1 MFKKTTLMLTGALML
16 SAVGAAQTTPAPTQT
31 IAEIVSTN
39 PDFSTLLAAVKAAG
53 LVETLSGAGPFT
65 VFAPTNAAFAK
76 IPAADLNALIND
88 PEKLKSILLYH
99 VVVGKAMAADVI
111 ELTTA
116 KTVNG
121 AAVNIKVNGGKV
133 MVNDATVIQA
143 DVQATNGVIH
153 VIDTVLMPPA
163 NAMATPAATAAA
175 AAAPTAAMAEPT
187 ETITGI
193 ISTDPDLTTLLA
205 AVKAADL
212 EATLI
217 GKGPFT
223 LFAPTN
229 AAFAKIPKAD
239 LDALLADP
247 AKLKAV
253 LLYHVVAGQVM
264 AADVVKLTTADT
276 VNGAAVDIQVDG
288 STVAINNATITRTDV
303 PAING
308 VVHFIDTV
316 LMPPVK

>member
-1 MFKKTTLMLTGALML
+1 ML
-16 SAVGAAQTTPAPTQT
+16 SAVGAAQTTTMPTPTQT

-53 LVETLSGAGPFT
+53 LVETLSGTGPVT

-76 IPAADLNALIND
+76 IPKADLDALLND
-88 PEKLKSILLYH
+88 KDKLKAVLLYH
-99 VVVGKAMAADVI
+99 VVAGKVMAADVVKM
-111 ELTTA
+111 TSG

-121 AAVNIKVNGGKV
+121 AAVNIKADGSAV
-133 MVNDATVIQA
+133 MSNDATVTQA
-143 DVQATNGVIH
+143 DVPATNGLIH
-153 VIDTVLMPPA
+153 IIDTVLMPPA
-163 NAMATPAATAAA
+163 NAMASTAMPATAAA
-175 AAAPTAAMAEPT
+175 ATMAEPT

-193 ISTDPDLTTLLA
+193 ISTDPNLTTLLA

-217 GKGPFT
+217 GKGPFM

-247 AKLKAV
+247 TKLKAV

-276 VNGAAVDIQVDG
+276 VNGAAVDIQADG
-288 STVAINNATITRTDV
+288 STVAINNATITKADA

-316 LMPPVK
+316 LMPPAK

>member
-16 SAVGAAQTTPAPTQT
+16 SAMGAAQTTPAPTQT

-121 AAVNIKVNGGKV
+121 AAVNLKVNGGKV

-153 VIDTVLMPPA
+153 VIDTVLMPK
-163 NAMATPAATAAA
+163 M
-175 AAAPTAAMAEPT
+175 
-187 ETITGI
+187 
-193 ISTDPDLTTLLA
+193 
-205 AVKAADL
+205 
-212 EATLI
+212 
-217 GKGPFT
+217 
-223 LFAPTN
+223 
-229 AAFAKIPKAD
+229 
-239 LDALLADP
+239 
-247 AKLKAV
+247 
-253 LLYHVVAGQVM
+253 
-264 AADVVKLTTADT
+264 
-276 VNGAAVDIQVDG
+276 
-288 STVAINNATITRTDV
+288 
-303 PAING
+303 
-308 VVHFIDTV
+308 
-316 LMPPVK
+316 

>member
-16 SAVGAAQTTPAPTQT
+16 SAVGAAQGTTAAAPTQT

-65 VFAPTNAAFAK
+65 VFAPSNAAFAK

-99 VVVGKAMAADVI
+99 VVVGKATAADVI
-111 ELTTA
+111 ELNTA

-121 AAVNIKVNGGKV
+121 AAVNLKVNGGKV
-133 MVNDATVIQA
+133 MVNDATVTQA

-153 VIDTVLMPPA
+153 VIDTVLMPTA
-163 NAMATPAATAAA
+163 NAA
-175 AAAPTAAMAEPT
+175 AAAPTSTASAEPT
-187 ETITGI
+187 QTITGI
-193 ISTDPDLTTLLA
+193 VSMDPNFSTLLA

-212 EATLI
+212 EATLL

-223 LFAPTN
+223 VFAPSN

-247 AKLKAV
+247 EKLKAV

-288 STVAINNATITRTDV
+288 STVIINNATITKADV

-308 VVHFIDTV
+308 VVHVIDTV
-316 LMPPVK
+316 LMPPAK

>member
-1 MFKKTTLMLTGALML
+1 M
-16 SAVGAAQTTPAPTQT
+16 GAAQTAPATMPAPTQT
-31 IAEIVSTN
+31 IAGIVSTN

-76 IPAADLNALIND
+76 IPKADLDALLND
-88 PEKLKSILLYH
+88 KDKLKAVLLYH
-99 VVVGKAMAADVI
+99 VVAGKVMAADVVKM
-111 ELTTA
+111 TTG

-121 AAVNIKVNGGKV
+121 ASVNVKVDGSTV
-133 MVNDATVIQA
+133 MINDATVTKA
-143 DVQATNGVIH
+143 DVPATNGVIH
-153 VIDTVLMPPA
+153 IIDTVLMPPA
-163 NAMATPAATAAA
+163 NAMASTAMPAT
-175 AAAPTAAMAEPT
+175 MAEPT

-193 ISTDPDLTTLLA
+193 VSTTPEFSTLLA

-212 EATLI
+212 EATLL

-253 LLYHVVAGQVM
+253 LLYHVVAGEVM
-264 AADVVKLTTADT
+264 AADVMKLTTAGTANGGNVSVKVVGGKVMINTAT
-276 VNGAAVDIQVDG
+276 VTG
-288 STVAINNATITRTDV
+288 TDMK
-303 PAING
+303 AING
-308 VVHFIDTV
+308 VVHTIDTV
-316 LMPPVK
+316 LMPPAK

>member
-16 SAVGAAQTTPAPTQT
+16 SAMGAAQTTPAPTQT

-65 VFAPTNAAFAK
+65 VFAPSNAAFAK

-99 VVVGKAMAADVI
+99 VVVGKATAADVI
-111 ELTTA
+111 EMTMA

-121 AAVNIKVNGGKV
+121 AAVNLKVNGGKV
-133 MVNDATVIQA
+133 MINDATVTQA

-153 VIDTVLMPPA
+153 VIDTVLMPPTG
-163 NAMATPAATAAA
+163 AM
-175 AAAPTAAMAEPT
+175 AAAPTSTAAAEPT
-187 ETITGI
+187 QTITGI
-193 ISTDPDLTTLLA
+193 VSMDPNFSTLLA

-212 EATLI
+212 EATLL

-223 LFAPTN
+223 VFAPSN

-247 AKLKAV
+247 EKLKAV

-288 STVAINNATITRTDV
+288 STVIINNATITKADV

-308 VVHFIDTV
+308 VVHVIDTV
-316 LMPPVK
+316 LMPPAK

>member
-1 MFKKTTLMLTGALML
+1 MLKKNVFVLTGALML
-16 SAVGAAQTTPAPTQT
+16 SGMVAAQGTTAAVTPTQT
-31 IAEIVSTN
+31 IAEVVSTDPN
-39 PDFSTLLAAVKAAG
+39 FTTLLSAVKAAG
-53 LVETLSGAGPFT
+53 LVDTLNGTGPFT

-88 PEKLKSILLYH
+88 PEKLKAVLLYH
-99 VVVGKAMAADVI
+99 VVGGKAVAADVI

-121 AAVNIKVNGGKV
+121 AAVSVKVGNGTV
-133 MVNDATVIQA
+133 MINDATITKA

-163 NAMATPAATAAA
+163 NVTAAA
-175 AAAPTAAMAEPT
+175 PANTAAADPTR
-187 ETITGI
+187 TITGI
-193 ISTDPDLTTLLA
+193 VSMDPNFSTLLA

-212 EATLI
+212 EATLL

-223 LFAPTN
+223 VFAPTN
-229 AAFAKIPKAD
+229 EAFAKLPKAE

-253 LLYHVVAGQVM
+253 LLYHVVAGQVT
-264 AADVVKLTTADT
+264 AAEVMKLTTADT
-276 VNGAAVDIQVDG
+276 VNGAAINVKVDG
-288 STVAINNATITRTDV
+288 DTVMINDATVISADV

-308 VVHFIDTV
+308 VVHVIDTV
-316 LMPPVK
+316 LIPPAAN